1 MFWLRPRRQLFFG
14 ALLDLAGVLVLAFA
28 TMDTPQQPQQFSL
41 FLLFV
46 AGVYLLLGWLFGS
59 YTLLPLPWVQPALVA
74 QRLATTTVGT
84 WLTVLMWHWLTLWPQ
99 PIQLLERGPLLLFL
113 LLLTFWSLTV
123 RLLLRRFSAP
133 ERRPA
138 WELLVEPA
146 HHGQVLREWRRNHSV
161 VPPPRLRDPDWL
173 PSNPSV
179 RWLRR
184 LEGLAMDPGLDLSIE
199 QRRSVAS
206 LESFGV
212 PLISV
217 AGLAERQLERLPP
230 ALLPDEWLDYAQIPW
245 SNAFSIQRKLK
256 RVADVALALAL
267 LLVSAPLLLILA
279 LLILVEDGGP
289 ILYVQERSGW
299 MGRPFQV
306 MKLRTMHVESHAS
319 PAVWTQPGD
328 DRITWVGRLL
338 RRTRLDEL
346 PQLINVLRGEMSLI
360 GPRPERPELEEE
372 LEARIPH
379 YRKRHWMLPGL
390 SGWAQ
395 VCAPYAASLEEAE
408 LKLSYDLYYLRHF
421 SVWLDL
427 LILAK
432 TVKTVLKAR
441 GR

>member
-1 MFWLRPRRQLFFG
+1 MFWLRPRRQLFLG
-14 ALLDLAGVLVLAFA
+14 ALLDLVGVLLLAFA
-28 TMDTPQQPQQFSL
+28 TIEPPQQFSL

-59 YTLLPLPWVQPALVA
+59 YTLLRLPWVHPALVG

-84 WLTVLMWHWLTLWPQ
+84 WLALLVCHWLTRWPQ
-99 PIQLLERGPLLLFL
+99 PIQLLERRPLLLFL
-113 LLLTFWSLTV
+113 ALLTVWSLVV
-123 RLLLRRFSAP
+123 RLLLRRFAAP

-146 HHGQVLREWRRNHSV
+146 HHGQVLREWRRNHSL
-161 VPPPRLRDPDWL
+161 VPPPRLREPDWL
-173 PSNPSV
+173 PNNPSV

-184 LEGLAMDPGLDLSIE
+184 LEGLAMEPGLDLSLE
-199 QRRSVAS
+199 QRQSLES

-212 PLISV
+212 PFTSV

-230 ALLPDEWLDYAQIPW
+230 ALLPDEWLNYGQIPW
-245 SNAFSIQRKLK
+245 SNEFSIQRKLK

-267 LLVSAPLLLILA
+267 LLLSAPLLLLMA
-279 LLILVEDGGP
+279 LLILLEDGGP
-289 ILYVQERSGW
+289 IIYTQERSGW
-299 MGRPFQV
+299 MGRPFRV
-306 MKLRTMHVESHAS
+306 IKLRSMHVADHAS
-319 PAVWTQPGD
+319 AAVWTQPGD
-328 DRITWVGRLL
+328 DRITRIGRLL
-338 RRTRLDEL
+338 RCTRLDEL

-408 LKLSYDLYYLRHF
+408 LKLSYDLFYLSHF